1 MKTVKTSA
9 KYVEWLS
16 AEEMH
21 QASRGWISELKF
33 IKDEQHFFD
42 DLIKAYTLQLIDSE
56 NFLKSKEIVETLNKL
71 QKKNKALIKIII
83 VHENKLEIM
92 VDGIDEPKKEET
104 YKDRHRE
111 LIVKVSEYLK
121 EYRALKLKLF
131 EIVKGVMVKEKQK
144 FLLK

>member
-104 YKDRHRE
+104 YKDGHRE

-121 EYRALKLKLF
+121 EYRDLKIKLF
-131 EIVKGVMVKEKQK
+131 DIVKGVMKKEKQK